1 MFQAHVP
8 IVQGDLT
15 FIDSPLAPIF
25 VYIYIYNSKKF
36 RSQTSDKIDR

>member
-25 VYIYIYNSKKF
+25 VYIYNSKKF